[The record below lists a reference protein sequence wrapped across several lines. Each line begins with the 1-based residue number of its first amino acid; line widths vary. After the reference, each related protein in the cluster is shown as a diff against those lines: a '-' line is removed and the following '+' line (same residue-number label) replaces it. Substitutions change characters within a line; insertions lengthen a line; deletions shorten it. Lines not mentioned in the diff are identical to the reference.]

1 MKYRGHETFSIRKNW
16 LAKGIEAVQ
25 KNPGIFTDKTFAP
38 MEELG
43 IGRNMVVSLRYWMK
57 AVGLTKEEK
66 GKESK
71 KTETSFTPLGKIIY
85 EHDKFVE
92 EAGTLWLLQNELA
105 ANRENATSWYFFFNE
120 FNLDDKIFGLPVNE
134 DVIYYAITNE
144 LANKRVG
151 TACTKTRAEVHGS
164 NAKPYKQKGTG
175 NARRGDK
182 KSPITVGGGTIFGPK
197 PRDYSYAIPK
207 KEKRL
212 AMKSILSL
220 QAQADRL
227 TVVED
232 FTIESGKTKDL
243 VKILKN
249 FVKDERTVILL
260 KDDDAKIKQAGR
272 NLPNV
277 YFLSYNRLRAHDLFY
292 GRKIIMLEG
301 AAKNLSDFYA
311 EDKEA
316 K

>member
-1 MKYRGHETFSIRKNW
+1 MEKKVYS
-16 LAKGIEAVQ
+16 
-25 KNPGIFTDKTFAP
+25 TD
-38 MEELG
+38 
-43 IGRNMVVSLRYWMK
+43 
-57 AVGLTKEEK
+57 
-66 GKESK
+66 GKELRTIS
-71 KTETSFTPLGKIIY
+71 
-85 EHDKFVE
+85 
-92 EAGTLWLLQNELA
+92 
-105 ANRENATSWYFFFNE
+105 
-120 FNLDDKIFGLPVNE
+120 LDDKVFGLPVNE
-134 DVIYYAITNE
+134 DVIYYAINNE
-144 LANKRVG
+144 LANMRVG
-151 TACTKTRAEVHGS
+151 TACTKGRAEVHGS

>member
-1 MKYRGHETFSIRKNW
+1 MEKKVYS
-16 LAKGIEAVQ
+16 
-25 KNPGIFTDKTFAP
+25 TD
-38 MEELG
+38 
-43 IGRNMVVSLRYWMK
+43 
-57 AVGLTKEEK
+57 
-66 GKESK
+66 GKELR
-71 KTETSFTPLGKIIY
+71 TI
-85 EHDKFVE
+85 
-92 EAGTLWLLQNELA
+92 
-105 ANRENATSWYFFFNE
+105 
-120 FNLDDKIFGLPVNE
+120 NLDDKVFGLPVND

-175 NARRGDK
+175 HARRGDK
-182 KSPITVGGGTIFGPK
+182 KSPINVGGGTIFGPK

-232 FTIESGKTKDL
+232 FTVESGKTKDL
-243 VKILKN
+243 VKILNN
-249 FVKDERTVILL
+249 FAKDNERTVIIL
-260 KDDDAKIKQAGR
+260 KDDDSKIKQAGR
-272 NLPNV
+272 NIRNL

-292 GRKIIMLEG
+292 GRKVIVLES
-301 AAKNLSDFYA
+301 AAKNLSDFYNKL
-311 EDKEA
+311 EEEA